1 MCHVQSRH
9 KAFAFHI
16 SRLVQ
21 SESFHTTNQ
30 RVRSSEN
37 CFRGNFTNICV
48 CVCGRAHPSIHI
60 SHAHASPHNSVGIFP
75 FCTTA
80 AKTAPKFRLRHTSPI
95 NHQQR
100 TGSIGGSG
108 TPSILTGTHCVGTT
122 RTPPRHLEENALFVL
137 LKMYVTTFFNP
148 APLLV
153 WYFLSR
159 QISACLPCKRLL
171 LHSARKFVQFYCATV
186 LCGQMSFRN

>member
-1 MCHVQSRH
+1 MYVWARPPINTYLTCTC
-9 KAFAFHI
+9 FASQFRRNFPI
-16 SRLVQ
+16 LYQRL
-21 SESFHTTNQ
+21 
-30 RVRSSEN
+30 R
-37 CFRGNFTNICV
+37 
-48 CVCGRAHPSIHI
+48 
-60 SHAHASPHNSVGIFP
+60 
-75 FCTTA
+75 
-80 AKTAPKFRLRHTSPI
+80 TAPKFRLRHTSPI

-108 TPSILTGTHCVGTT
+108 TPSILTRTHCVV
-122 RTPPRHLEENALFVL
+122 TPPRHLEENALFVL